1 MFSTFLS
8 DEIRFMLVIEN
19 DSIEANSLNF
29 RTQNSSIDW
38 DKVRQFF
45 EPDIVSH
52 NEPLSHQYCTELTP
66 KFHQFLKTFSNITP
80 PNHLKWTN
88 RLDLLNNV
96 LSQRSCTLTNLL
108 VLTSIVEY
116 SLGNLFLTQTG
127 GINPPHLLR
136 DLLMTDA
143 LATLLG
149 ETTIFLLRVLLGSPN
164 GINLR
169 NLVWHGF
176 PSEGEVS
183 GLYRNFLVE
192 MLNSIGRRLEE
203 LGFVVEFRSCLQD
216 SKLLVRKMNL
226 ARFDVALLEE
236 AVTSSSELQEI
247 QRAGWLRSISLY
259 KEKQFYCCVCM
270 VLPQLEMFLRI
281 LYGGLYG
288 RDFRAKIDEYYII
301 MDTIFEEFE
310 SVTEARSRMHDYFRI
325 DLLEAMY
332 DLLSAI
338 RGPRLRDKLS
348 HGELQWADI
357 DEQVTNGVLLLS
369 YVIITND
376 SRFEYKSC
384 FHHNAVLQQSIREC
398 ELELDK
404 CKDQDQNDKLVGNV
418 PFLPQ
423 ADSNDR
429 VPIFYRP
436 AKEEEAIGYLQ
447 RIICKLRQSTS
458 NLNESLT
465 LRLRALEN
473 RELRSRARKSFE
485 TMLQMFPAIQQGLRH
500 VLAIVKW
507 TFHCLMHAD
516 ELRDADKL
524 VKFLKFILKY
534 VENAANNLNI
544 KSNAWQP
551 LYETTRRELYDKT
564 RQNLTL
570 LLC

>member
-8 DEIRFMLVIEN
+8 NEIRFMLVIEQ
-19 DSIEANSLNF
+19 DSSETNTPNF
-29 RTQNSSIDW
+29 RTESGSIDW

-52 NEPLSHQYCTELTP
+52 NEPLSHQYCTALTP
-66 KFHQFLKTFSNITP
+66 KFHQFLKSFSTITP
-80 PNHLKWTN
+80 PNHLQWTN

-127 GINPPHLLR
+127 GITPPHLLR
-136 DLLMTDA
+136 DLLMADT
-143 LATLLG
+143 LTNLLG

-176 PSEGEVS
+176 PSEGDVS
-183 GLYRNFLVE
+183 WLYRNFLVD
-192 MLNSIGRRLEE
+192 MLNSIGGKLEE
-203 LGFVVEFRSCLQD
+203 LEFVVEFRSCLQD
-216 SKLLVRKMNL
+216 SKLLVGKMNL
-226 ARFDVALLEE
+226 PLFDVSLLEDV
-236 AVTSSSELQEI
+236 VTSSSEI
-247 QRAGWLRSISLY
+247 QRAGWLRSIALY
-259 KEKQFYCCVCM
+259 KEEQFYCCVCM

-288 RDFRAKIDEYYII
+288 RDFRAKIDQYYII

-310 SVTEARSRMHDYFRI
+310 AVTEARNRMHDYFRI

-348 HGELQWADI
+348 HGELQSTDI
-357 DEQVTNGVLLLS
+357 DEQVANGVLLLS

-398 ELELDK
+398 ELEFDK
-404 CKDQDQNDKLVGNV
+404 CNDQAHDGKLVENV

-429 VPIFYRP
+429 IPIFYRP

-447 RIICKLRQSTS
+447 RITCKLRQSTS

-465 LRLRALEN
+465 LRLSALANREN
-473 RELRSRARKSFE
+473 RSKRCCKC
-485 TMLQMFPAIQQGLRH
+485 FPRYSKAC
-500 VLAIVKW
+500 ATCW
-507 TFHCLMHAD
+507 P
-516 ELRDADKL
+516 
-524 VKFLKFILKY
+524 
-534 VENAANNLNI
+534 
-544 KSNAWQP
+544 S
-551 LYETTRRELYDKT
+551 
-564 RQNLTL
+564 
-570 LLC
+570 

>member
-8 DEIRFMLVIEN
+8 NEIRFMLVVEQ
-19 DSIEANSLNF
+19 DSSETNTPNF
-29 RTQNSSIDW
+29 RTESGSIDW

-45 EPDIVSH
+45 EPDIVFH
-52 NEPLSHQYCTELTP
+52 NDLLSHQYCSALTP
-66 KFHQFLKTFSNITP
+66 KFHQFLKTFSTITP
-80 PNHLKWTN
+80 PNHLQWTN

-108 VLTSIVEY
+108 ILTSIVEY

-127 GINPPHLLR
+127 GITPPHLLR

-143 LATLLG
+143 LNDLLG
-149 ETTIFLLRVLLGSPN
+149 EPTIFLLRVLLGSPN

-176 PSEGEVS
+176 PNEGEVS
-183 GLYRNFLVE
+183 CLYRIFLVE
-192 MLNSIGRRLEE
+192 MLNSIGGRLEE
-203 LGFVVEFRSCLQD
+203 LGFVVEFRSCLQE
-216 SKLLVRKMNL
+216 SNLLVRKMNL
-226 ARFDVALLEE
+226 PRFDVALLEE
-236 AVTSSSELQEI
+236 VVTSSSELQEI
-247 QRAGWLRSISLY
+247 QRAGWLRSIALY
-259 KEKQFYCCVCM
+259 KEEQFYCCVCM

-288 RDFRAKIDEYYII
+288 RDFRAKIDQYYII

-310 SVTEARSRMHDYFRI
+310 AVTEARNRMHDYFRI

-348 HGELQWADI
+348 HGELQSTDI
-357 DEQVTNGVLLLS
+357 DEQVANGVLLLS

-398 ELELDK
+398 ELEFDK
-404 CKDQDQNDKLVGNV
+404 CNDQAHDGKLVENV

-429 VPIFYRP
+429 IPIFYRP

-447 RIICKLRQSTS
+447 RITCKLQLSIS

-465 LRLRALEN
+465 LRLSALANREN
-473 RELRSRARKSFE
+473 RSKRCCKC
-485 TMLQMFPAIQQGLRH
+485 FPRYSKAC
-500 VLAIVKW
+500 ATCW
-507 TFHCLMHAD
+507 P
-516 ELRDADKL
+516 
-524 VKFLKFILKY
+524 
-534 VENAANNLNI
+534 
-544 KSNAWQP
+544 S
-551 LYETTRRELYDKT
+551 
-564 RQNLTL
+564 
-570 LLC
+570 

>member
-8 DEIRFMLVIEN
+8 NEIRFMLVIEQ
-19 DSIEANSLNF
+19 DSSETNTPNF
-29 RTQNSSIDW
+29 RTESGSIDW

-52 NEPLSHQYCTELTP
+52 NEPLSHQYCTALTP
-66 KFHQFLKTFSNITP
+66 KFHQFLKSFSTITP
-80 PNHLKWTN
+80 PNHLQWTN

-127 GINPPHLLR
+127 GITPPHLLR
-136 DLLMTDA
+136 DLLMADT
-143 LATLLG
+143 LTNLLG

-176 PSEGEVS
+176 PSEGDVS
-183 GLYRNFLVE
+183 WLYRNFLVD
-192 MLNSIGRRLEE
+192 MLNSIGGKLEE
-203 LGFVVEFRSCLQD
+203 LEFVVEFRSCLQD
-216 SKLLVRKMNL
+216 SKLLVGKMNL
-226 ARFDVALLEE
+226 PLFDVSLLEDV
-236 AVTSSSELQEI
+236 VTSSSEI
-247 QRAGWLRSISLY
+247 QRAGWLRSIALY
-259 KEKQFYCCVCM
+259 KEEQFYCCVCM

-288 RDFRAKIDEYYII
+288 RDFRAKIDQYYII

-310 SVTEARSRMHDYFRI
+310 AVTEARNRMHDYFRI

-348 HGELQWADI
+348 HGELQSTDI
-357 DEQVTNGVLLLS
+357 DEQVANGVLLLS

-398 ELELDK
+398 ELEFDK
-404 CKDQDQNDKLVGNV
+404 SHDGKLVENV

-429 VPIFYRP
+429 IPIFYRP

-447 RIICKLRQSTS
+447 RITCKLQLSIS

-465 LRLRALEN
+465 LRLGALSN
-473 RELRSRARKSFE
+473 RELRSRARKSLE

-500 VLAIVKW
+500 VLALVRW

>member
-1 MFSTFLS
+1 
-8 DEIRFMLVIEN
+8 
-19 DSIEANSLNF
+19 
-29 RTQNSSIDW
+29 
-38 DKVRQFF
+38 
-45 EPDIVSH
+45 
-52 NEPLSHQYCTELTP
+52 
-66 KFHQFLKTFSNITP
+66 
-80 PNHLKWTN
+80 
-88 RLDLLNNV
+88 
-96 LSQRSCTLTNLL
+96 
-108 VLTSIVEY
+108 
-116 SLGNLFLTQTG
+116 
-127 GINPPHLLR
+127 
-136 DLLMTDA
+136 MTDA

-183 GLYRNFLVE
+183 ELYRNFLVE
-192 MLNSIGRRLEE
+192 MLNSIGGRLEE

-259 KEKQFYCCVCM
+259 KEEQFYYCVCM
-270 VLPQLEMFLRI
+270 VLPQLEMFLRV

-310 SVTEARSRMHDYFRI
+310 SVTEARNRMHDYFRI

-357 DEQVTNGVLLLS
+357 DEQVTNGVLRLS
-369 YVIITND
+369 YVILTND
-376 SRFEYKSC
+376 SSFEYKSC
-384 FHHNAVLQQSIREC
+384 FHHNAILEQSIREC
-398 ELELDK
+398 KFEFEKFNDHPFLV
-404 CKDQDQNDKLVGNV
+404 QDVKLVENV

-423 ADSNDR
+423 ADFNDR
-429 VPIFYRP
+429 IPIFHRP
-436 AKEEEAIGYLQ
+436 AKEEEVIGYLQ
-447 RIICKLRQSTS
+447 RITCKLRQSTS

-465 LRLRALEN
+465 FRLGALAS
-473 RELRSRARKSFE
+473 RELRSRARKSLE

-500 VLAIVKW
+500 VLAIVRW
-507 TFHCLMHAD
+507 TFHCLMLAD

-524 VKFLKFILKY
+524 VK
-534 VENAANNLNI
+534 
-544 KSNAWQP
+544 
-551 LYETTRRELYDKT
+551 
-564 RQNLTL
+564 
-570 LLC
+570 

>member
-8 DEIRFMLVIEN
+8 NEIRFMLVIEQ
-19 DSIEANSLNF
+19 DSSETNTPNF
-29 RTQNSSIDW
+29 RTESGSIDW

-52 NEPLSHQYCTELTP
+52 NEPLSHQYCTALTP
-66 KFHQFLKTFSNITP
+66 KFHQFLKSFSTITP
-80 PNHLKWTN
+80 PNHLQWTN

-127 GINPPHLLR
+127 GITPPHLLR

-143 LATLLG
+143 LNDLLG
-149 ETTIFLLRVLLGSPN
+149 EPTIFLLRVLLGSPN

-176 PSEGEVS
+176 PNEGEVS
-183 GLYRNFLVE
+183 CLYRIFLVE
-192 MLNSIGRRLEE
+192 MLNSIGGRLEE
-203 LGFVVEFRSCLQD
+203 LGFVVEFRSCLQE
-216 SKLLVRKMNL
+216 SNLLVRKMNL
-226 ARFDVALLEE
+226 PRFDVALLEE
-236 AVTSSSELQEI
+236 VVTSSSELQEI
-247 QRAGWLRSISLY
+247 QRAGWLRSIALY
-259 KEKQFYCCVCM
+259 KEGQFYCCVCM

-310 SVTEARSRMHDYFRI
+310 SVTEARNRTHDFFRI

-338 RGPRLRDKLS
+338 KGPRLRDKLS
-348 HGELQWADI
+348 HGELQYADI
-357 DEQVTNGVLLLS
+357 DENVANGVLLLS
-369 YVIITND
+369 YVILTND
-376 SRFEYKSC
+376 SSFEYKSC

-398 ELELDK
+398 ELEFDK
-404 CKDQDQNDKLVGNV
+404 CNDQAHDGKLVENV

-429 VPIFYRP
+429 IPIFYRP

-447 RIICKLRQSTS
+447 RITCKLRQSTS

-465 LRLRALEN
+465 LRLSALANREN
-473 RELRSRARKSFE
+473 RSKRCCKC
-485 TMLQMFPAIQQGLRH
+485 FPRYSKAC
-500 VLAIVKW
+500 ATCW
-507 TFHCLMHAD
+507 P
-516 ELRDADKL
+516 
-524 VKFLKFILKY
+524 
-534 VENAANNLNI
+534 
-544 KSNAWQP
+544 S
-551 LYETTRRELYDKT
+551 
-564 RQNLTL
+564 
-570 LLC
+570 